1 MPKNLK
7 MEFKKCENM
16 THLLTEILIVDR
28 HAEAKAIKNCRLERE
43 SYEITDTCSP
53 DFNFWRIN
61 SATLQSYLLTH
72 ELKHKFNYLQAV

>member
-1 MPKNLK
+1 
-7 MEFKKCENM
+7 M

-53 DFNFWRIN
+53 DFNFWRIK
-61 SATLQSYLLTH
+61 T
-72 ELKHKFNYLQAV
+72 V

>member
-1 MPKNLK
+1 
-7 MEFKKCENM
+7 MEFKKNENM

-53 DFNFWRIN
+53 DFNFWRVN

>member
-1 MPKNLK
+1 
-7 MEFKKCENM
+7 M

-28 HAEAKAIKNCRLERE
+28 HVEAKAIKNCRLERE

-53 DFNFWRIN
+53 GFRRVN